1 MQAQIGLDYLLL
13 GISSDHGLHWMESQS
28 SVILNSDYPFL
39 GRAMGTAIER
49 VSGFDPMSNNST
61 VAVLASGSEGMDCT
75 FEAIKNV

>member
-1 MQAQIGLDYLLL
+1 
-13 GISSDHGLHWMESQS
+13 MESQL

-49 VSGFDPMSNNST
+49 VSGFDPMSNNSAG
-61 VAVLASGSEGMDCT
+61 AVFAGGSEGMDCT